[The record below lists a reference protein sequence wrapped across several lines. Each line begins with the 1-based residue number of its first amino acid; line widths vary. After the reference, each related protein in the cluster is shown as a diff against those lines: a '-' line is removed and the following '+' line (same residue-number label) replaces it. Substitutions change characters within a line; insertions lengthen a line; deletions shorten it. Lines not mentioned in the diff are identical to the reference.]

1 MSYDENRI
9 SDQIE
14 GGLLD
19 KENSI
24 RIDYAIYGKM
34 IDKNP
39 LIRFKTL
46 KEAKDAYLENE
57 YAMIVTEVSE
67 VQKDGT
73 LLIKQERIIKCPQ
86 IWLPNNFIPEFDDDY
101 LCYIT
106 RKYDVTGKSNWQEV
120 IPFNKGNWQISN
132 ELEVV
137 FWMIVEDPIYHND
150 HKGNRTFISL
160 IQLNLL

>member
-1 MSYDENRI
+1 MSYDENRM
-9 SDQIE
+9 SDQID
-14 GGLLD
+14 GGLIE

-67 VQKDGT
+67 VQKDGS
-73 LLIKQERIIKCPQ
+73 LLIKQERIIKSPQ
-86 IWLPNNFIPEFDDDY
+86 IWLPADRFIPEFDDDY
-101 LCYIT
+101 LCFLV
-106 RKYDVTGKSNWQEV
+106 RKEECGNIIKWQEV
-120 IPFNKGNWQISN
+120 IDFNKLEWQVRSDTKVIH
-132 ELEVV
+132 
-137 FWMIVEDPIYHND
+137 WMIVENPNVRLVP
-150 HKGNRTFISL
+150 KF
-160 IQLNLL
+160 

>member
-1 MSYDENRI
+1 MSYYENRI
-9 SDQIE
+9 SDQID
-14 GGLLD
+14 GGLIEQE
-19 KENSI
+19 KSI

-57 YAMIVTEVSE
+57 YTMIVTEVSE

-86 IWLPNNFIPEFDDDY
+86 IWLPTNFIPEFDDDY
-101 LCYIT
+101 LCFLI
-106 RKYDVTGKSNWQEV
+106 RKNDCGTLLKWQEV
-120 IPFNKGNWQISN
+120 ISFKYGNWQVSSETKVLN
-132 ELEVV
+132 
-137 FWMIVEDPIYHND
+137 WMIVENPECSEKTN
-150 HKGNRTFISL
+150 S
-160 IQLNLL
+160 

>member
-1 MSYDENRI
+1 MSYYENRI
-9 SDQIE
+9 SDQID
-14 GGLLD
+14 GGLIEQE
-19 KENSI
+19 KSI

-86 IWLPNNFIPEFDDDY
+86 IWLPNNFIPEFDDNY

-132 ELEVV
+132 ELEVI
-137 FWMIVEDPIYHND
+137 FWMIVEDP
-150 HKGNRTFISL
+150 
-160 IQLNLL
+160 NLRLVPKFWPCT

>member
-9 SDQIE
+9 SDLID
-14 GGLLD
+14 GGL
-19 KENSI
+19 KHQEESM
-24 RIDYAIYGKM
+24 RIDYAIYGKV
-34 IDKNP
+34 IDKAP
-39 LIRFKTL
+39 MIRYKTL

-57 YAMIVTEVSE
+57 YAMIVCEVSE
-67 VQKDGT
+67 VQKDGS
-73 LLIKQERIIKCPQ
+73 LLIKQERVVKSPQ

-150 HKGNRTFISL
+150 HKGNRTYARENIL
-160 IQLNLL
+160 VL

>member
-9 SDQIE
+9 SDLID
-14 GGLLD
+14 GGLIEQ
-19 KENSI
+19 ENSI
-24 RIDYAIYGKM
+24 RIDYAIYGKI

-39 LIRFKTL
+39 LIRFKSL

-86 IWLPNNFIPEFDDDY
+86 IWLPANFIPEFDGDY
-101 LCYIT
+101 LCFLI
-106 RKYDVTGKSNWQEV
+106 RKNDCGTSLKWQEV
-120 IPFNKGNWQISN
+120 ISFKYGNWQVSSETKVLN
-132 ELEVV
+132 
-137 FWMIVEDPIYHND
+137 WMIVENPKCSKKTN
-150 HKGNRTFISL
+150 S
-160 IQLNLL
+160 

>member
-73 LLIKQERIIKCPQ
+73 LLIKQKRIIKCPQ
-86 IWLPNNFIPEFDDDY
+86 IWLPNNFIPELDDSY
-101 LCYIT
+101 LRYLSRNEECANII
-106 RKYDVTGKSNWQEV
+106 KWQEV
-120 IPFNKGNWQISN
+120 IDFNKGNWQVRSDTTV
-132 ELEVV
+132 L
-137 FWMIVEDPIYHND
+137 FWMIVEDP
-150 HKGNRTFISL
+150 
-160 IQLNLL
+160 NLRLVPKF

>member
-46 KEAKDAYLENE
+46 KEAKDSYLENE

-101 LCYIT
+101 LCFLI
-106 RKYDVTGKSNWQEV
+106 RKNDCGTSLKWQEV
-120 IPFNKGNWQISN
+120 ISFKYGNWQVSSETKVLN
-132 ELEVV
+132 
-137 FWMIVEDPIYHND
+137 WMIVENPKCSKKTN
-150 HKGNRTFISL
+150 S
-160 IQLNLL
+160 